1 MGKLGFVGTGAIA
14 EAIATGLCTSGAPPT
29 SVVLSPR
36 SAERSAR
43 LAAAHPALC
52 TVATSNQAVV
62 DQADIVFVCVLP
74 AQLEAVLAELVRAPP
89 ALFPAY
95 PALAS
100 LSPSHA
106 SAERPCA
113 GLLLACCW
121 PAAGLLLA
129 CRGGALR
136 CARAASSELRARAA
150 RAAPLAPP
158 WP

>member
-136 CARAASSELRARAA
+136 CARAASCELRARAA